1 MPRLLSSE
9 ITYGG
14 DLEVRFTTTF
24 PLLTAA
30 DTAVLRVTDCAGSE
44 LAVRI
49 ERGIVS
55 DVYLWDSSRSIHQ
68 RLLVDDVLIDGC
80 DVRCIVPLILAP
92 AVGGMPRITATL
104 QLNGTLVQSMPASL
118 APARGRS
125 LSAA

>member
-44 LAVRI
+44 LAVR
-49 ERGIVS
+49 ETG
-55 DVYLWDSSRSIHQ
+55 
-68 RLLVDDVLIDGC
+68 
-80 DVRCIVPLILAP
+80 
-92 AVGGMPRITATL
+92 
-104 QLNGTLVQSMPASL
+104 
-118 APARGRS
+118 PARAVPRAHHSVGKPR
-125 LSAA
+125 